1 MPAPI
6 LIAGP
11 TASGKTQLALSL
23 AAEFN
28 GVIINTDS
36 CQVYREL
43 DIISARPGAVEM
55 ALAPHHL
62 FGHVSGVVAYSTGA
76 WLRDVQALIKEFK
89 GNERRMIFVGGTG
102 LYFQAL
108 LEGLSEVPDI
118 EEAVRTKWRAQAAA
132 LGAPALHLTL
142 QKLDPEMAGRLKPGD
157 TQRIIRALEVLEGT
171 GRSLTF
177 WQAQKTEPLLA
188 SGGAHRF
195 VVTWPREI
203 LYQRINQRFG
213 QMVERGG
220 LDEVAALR
228 ALGFDRSLPIMRAL
242 GVPELMAHIEGEL
255 TLDEAIER
263 AAQQTRRYA
272 KRQMTWIRSNM
283 IAWKMLEAQ
292 EMERNMPEIVSNIHQ
307 NG

>member
-1 MPAPI
+1 MPEPI

-36 CQVYREL
+36 CQVYSEL
-43 DIISARPGAVEM
+43 EIISARPGADEM
-55 ALAPHHL
+55 TLAPHHL
-62 FGHVSGVVAYSTGA
+62 FGHVSGAVAYSTGA
-76 WLRDVQALIKEFK
+76 WLRDVQALMKEFK
-89 GNERRMIFVGGTG
+89 ANERRMIFVGGTG

-118 EEAVRTKWRAQAAA
+118 EEAVRTKWRDQAAA
-132 LGAPALHLTL
+132 LGAPALHDQL
-142 QKLDPEMAGRLKPGD
+142 QELDPEVAGRLKPGD

-171 GRSLTF
+171 GRSLTY

-228 ALGFDRSLPIMRAL
+228 AFGFDRSLPIMRAL

-272 KRQMTWIRSNM
+272 KRQMTWIRGNM
-283 IAWKMLEAQ
+283 IAWNKLAAQ
-292 EMERNMPEIVSNIHQ
+292 EMERNLPEIVSNIHQ